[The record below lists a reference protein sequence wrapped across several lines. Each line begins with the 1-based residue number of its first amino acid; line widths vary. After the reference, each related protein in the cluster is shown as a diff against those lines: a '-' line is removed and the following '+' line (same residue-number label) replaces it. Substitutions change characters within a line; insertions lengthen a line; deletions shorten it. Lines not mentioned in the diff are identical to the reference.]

1 MTGPGSTSLQN
12 IRNKNCTILIQCSQI
27 TVPGYIKC
35 TRVYQTVS
43 GVSNRE
49 YTNGED
55 FMTDKAV
62 KQPRV
67 IWSWF
72 PVTLLTAVF
81 CCVLWGSASPA
92 IKIAYELFR
101 IGPDDTASRIML
113 AGARFMIAGCMT
125 ILFGSILAGKILLP
139 KNGSWKNVAI
149 LSLFQ
154 TVGQYYFFFMA
165 LAHTSGVR
173 GSIINASGNFIAI
186 LFAVFIFRF
195 EKMTLK
201 KLLGCLIGFAGVVL
215 IMGGFGTLLAG
226 GSVTLAGE
234 GAMLAADFFYAG
246 SGCLIKIFSKDENPV
261 TLSGYQFLIGGIELL
276 AIGALM
282 GGNLTFYSTGCVLNL
297 VYMGFIS
304 AGAYTLWGVLL
315 KYNPVSRVSIL
326 GFINPVMG
334 VLLSALFLGEGREA
348 FSVTGLFALL
358 LVSAGIIIVN
368 LSQEKPGGEK
378 QPADQKC

>member
-1 MTGPGSTSLQN
+1 M
-12 IRNKNCTILIQCSQI
+12 
-27 TVPGYIKC
+27 
-35 TRVYQTVS
+35 
-43 GVSNRE
+43 
-49 YTNGED
+49 NGEI

-62 KQPRV
+62 KQPRA

-139 KNGSWKNVAI
+139 KKGSWKNVAI

-215 IMGGFGTLLAG
+215 IMGGFRTLLSG

-234 GAMLAADFFYAG
+234 GRCSRRTSSMRVRAA
-246 SGCLIKIFSKDENPV
+246 
-261 TLSGYQFLIGGIELL
+261 
-276 AIGALM
+276 
-282 GGNLTFYSTGCVLNL
+282 
-297 VYMGFIS
+297 
-304 AGAYTLWGVLL
+304 
-315 KYNPVSRVSIL
+315 
-326 GFINPVMG
+326 
-334 VLLSALFLGEGREA
+334 
-348 FSVTGLFALL
+348 
-358 LVSAGIIIVN
+358 
-368 LSQEKPGGEK
+368 
-378 QPADQKC
+378 

>member
-1 MTGPGSTSLQN
+1 
-12 IRNKNCTILIQCSQI
+12 
-27 TVPGYIKC
+27 
-35 TRVYQTVS
+35 
-43 GVSNRE
+43 
-49 YTNGED
+49 
-55 FMTDKAV
+55 MTDKAV

-101 IGPDDTASRIML
+101 ISPDDTASRIML

-139 KNGSWKNVAI
+139 KKGSWKNVAI

-215 IMGGFGTLLAG
+215 IMGGFRALLAG

-261 TLSGYQFLIGGIELL
+261 TLSGYQFLIGGIVLL
-276 AIGALM
+276 AIGDLM

-334 VLLSALFLGEGREA
+334 VLLSALFLGEGTEA

>member
-1 MTGPGSTSLQN
+1 M
-12 IRNKNCTILIQCSQI
+12 
-27 TVPGYIKC
+27 
-35 TRVYQTVS
+35 
-43 GVSNRE
+43 
-49 YTNGED
+49 D
-55 FMTDKAV
+55 DKTV
-62 KQPRV
+62 KQSQV
-67 IWSWF
+67 IWAWF

-101 IGPDDTASRIML
+101 ISPDDTASRIML
-113 AGARFMIAGCMT
+113 AGARFAIAGCMT
-125 ILFGSILAGKILLP
+125 ILFGSILAGKFLLP
-139 KNGSWKNVAI
+139 KKGSWKNVAI

-195 EKMTLK
+195 ETMTLK
-201 KLLGCLIGFAGVVL
+201 KFLGCLVGFSGILL
-215 IMGGFGTLLAG
+215 IMGGGRALMSG
-226 GSVTLAGE
+226 GAVTLAGE
-234 GAMLAADFFYAG
+234 GAMLVAAFFYAA
-246 SGCLIKIFSKDENPV
+246 SGCLIKVFSRDENPV
-261 TLSGYQFLIGGIELL
+261 VLSGYQFLIGGALLL
-276 AIGALM
+276 AIGAVM

-297 VYMGFIS
+297 IYMGFIS

-348 FSVTGLFALL
+348 FSKTGLFALL

-368 LSQEKPGGEK
+368 LSLEKPNSATE
-378 QPADQKC
+378 